1 MLFFKLIT
9 EMKSIMEYNLNQD
22 HKSIDEVK
30 FEFKLVFESWNIQE
44 FIDFKQILNSILMIN
59 LYFFLLSM
67 KKKTYI
73 IFAYILKN
81 NN

>member
-59 LYFFLLSM
+59 LYFFLLSI
-67 KKKTYI
+67 KTYI